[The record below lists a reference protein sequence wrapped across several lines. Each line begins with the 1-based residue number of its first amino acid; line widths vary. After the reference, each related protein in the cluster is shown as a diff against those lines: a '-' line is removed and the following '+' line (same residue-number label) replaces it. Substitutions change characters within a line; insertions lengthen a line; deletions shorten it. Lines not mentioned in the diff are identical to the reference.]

1 MNARSCFALA
11 LCLLACGKVAETGR
25 EATATEPPQR
35 IVVIG
40 PSTVANLFA
49 LLQGTRVVGVSD
61 YCTVPEAEGIARV
74 GGLADPSLERIIAL
88 HPDLVL
94 VQGKAPRL
102 EELCRTSGIAM
113 HAFATDT
120 LEEWNAE
127 IQWLAARL
135 EIPEQGDALLESHQQ
150 AFLEMR
156 FASEEEPPS
165 VLLVIFRRDGEAS
178 GMTVAGDQGFL
189 DELLRMAGGRNVL
202 SGSSRDYFELNEER
216 LIRAAPD
223 WILEFHTEDVDRAE
237 QDRLQAQA
245 LGIWQRDFPG
255 LPAVR
260 QGNIR
265 TLVGKDL
272 LLPGPNMLDTAR
284 KMQDALRAGK

>member
-1 MNARSCFALA
+1 MSPIKILSVA
-11 LCLLACGKVAETGR
+11 LCLFACGSKAQMDSADAAPTP
-25 EATATEPPQR
+25 AQR

-49 LLQGTRVVGVSD
+49 LGEGARLVGVSD
-61 YCTVPEAEGIARV
+61 YCTVAEAEGIARV
-74 GGLADPSLERIIAL
+74 GGLADPSLERILAL

-102 EELCRTSGIAM
+102 EELCRTSGIEIRG
-113 HAFATDT
+113 FTTDT
-120 LEEWNAE
+120 LQEWYAE

-135 EIPEQGDALLESHQQ
+135 EIPEQGAELQES
-150 AFLEMR
+150 MR
-156 FASEEEPPS
+156 LGLSEGTESMQENPPS

-178 GMTVAGDQGFL
+178 GLTVVGDSGFL
-189 DELLRMAGGRNVL
+189 DELLQAAGGHNVL
-202 SGSSRDYFELNEER
+202 SGSARDYFELNEER

-237 QDRLQAQA
+237 QERLQTQA
-245 LGIWQRDFPG
+245 FSIWRRDFPG

-272 LLPGPNMLDTAR
+272 LLPGPNMLETSR
-284 KMQDALRAGK
+284 KMEHALRAEN